1 MQSTTT
7 ELFFRRAMRNK
18 EEIEASL
25 ELIQWMGKAENDGKI
40 KMEELK
46 ELSFPVLKYRIKDLV
61 QFSTQIL
68 RTSQFCN
75 LNYTEKV
82 TKRLVKLIAM
92 NYNSVAYHNFS
103 HAFYFTLV
111 ILF

>member
-1 MQSTTT
+1 
-7 ELFFRRAMRNK
+7 MRNK
-18 EEIEASL
+18 EEIEQSL
-25 ELIQWMGKAENDGKI
+25 ELVKWMGKEERDGKVRI
-40 KMEELK
+40 EELQD
-46 ELSFPVLKYRIKDLV
+46 LSFPVLKYRIKDLV
-61 QFSTQIL
+61 EFSTQIL

-82 TKRLVKLIAM
+82 TKRLVKLLAM

-111 ILF
+111 IPI

>member
-1 MQSTTT
+1 
-7 ELFFRRAMRNK
+7 MRNK

-61 QFSTQIL
+61 
-68 RTSQFCN
+68 
-75 LNYTEKV
+75 
-82 TKRLVKLIAM
+82 
-92 NYNSVAYHNFS
+92 
-103 HAFYFTLV
+103 
-111 ILF
+111 